1 MRILILVALALLTAG
16 QARASGSPI
25 DLDPASI
32 ARKIFK
38 RKPEPRDPVSR
49 DELIRQER
57 EYRQRNQPAP
67 PTTGA
72 QHHPA
77 PPSSRDQR
85 MAEALERARAQ
96 GFGQ

>member
-1 MRILILVALALLTAG
+1 MRILILLALALLTAG

-25 DLDPASI
+25 DLDPASV

-49 DELIRQER
+49 DVLIQQER
-57 EYRQRNQPAP
+57 EYRRRQAHRNEPS
-67 PTTGA
+67 A
-72 QHHPA
+72 QT
-77 PPSSRDQR
+77 REQR

>member
-1 MRILILVALALLTAG
+1 MRILILLALALLTAG

-25 DLDPASI
+25 DLDPASV

-49 DELIRQER
+49 DALIQQER
-57 EYRQRNQPAP
+57 EYRSRQAP
-67 PTTGA
+67 RDKARPQT
-72 QHHPA
+72 
-77 PPSSRDQR
+77 RDQR

-96 GFGQ
+96 GVGQ

>member
-16 QARASGSPI
+16 QARASGSPFS
-25 DLDPASI
+25 LGPADI
-32 ARKIFK
+32 ARHVFK

-57 EYRQRNQPAP
+57 EYRQRNPPAP

-72 QHHPA
+72 RHPPA
-77 PPSSRDQR
+77 PPSTREQR
-85 MAEALERARAQ
+85 MAEALERARAK
-96 GFGQ
+96 GVGQ